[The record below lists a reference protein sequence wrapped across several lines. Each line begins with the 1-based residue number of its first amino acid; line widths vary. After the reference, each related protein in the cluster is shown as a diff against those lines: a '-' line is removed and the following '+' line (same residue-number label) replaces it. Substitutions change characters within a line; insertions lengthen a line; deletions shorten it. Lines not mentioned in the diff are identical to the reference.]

1 MAWSE
6 IQSVLCGPSTV
17 SVESLGCFPNCYSLV
32 RLSAPNCLPCDG
44 QQQKSLLKLCQLS
57 AVVLPLDPRSLTW
70 TCTVQGSAKDW
81 RIIST
86 HISGLPTLWLSPC
99 QNFLLTFRSL
109 VANSFPASL
118 VPWWPSCLCEL
129 TEALQAWS
137 SDQQHS
143 PHVETG

>member
-17 SVESLGCFPNCYSLV
+17 SVESLDCFPNCYSLV
-32 RLSAPNCLPCDG
+32 RLSTPNSVFPVMDNGRNLCSISVSY
-44 QQQKSLLKLCQLS
+44 QLLFSPWNPQNLN
-57 AVVLPLDPRSLTW
+57 W

-86 HISGLPTLWLSPC
+86 HISGFPLCDSLLARIFSSLFSHCCCKLLSVISPLMTPTLC
-99 QNFLLTFRSL
+99 K
-109 VANSFPASL
+109 
-118 VPWWPSCLCEL
+118 L
-129 TEALQAWS
+129 TEALQVWS
-137 SDQQHS
+137 SDHQHL